1 MILIIIIL
9 IILNLL
15 LRNKKF
21 TRIEDKKKL
30 IKKQNKILNN
40 DIGLGN
46 IVNNFLKSIDSSD
59 KLWCYNVFKFF
70 NELETSFNNYNFNE
84 IIIGYNSFKLP
95 NNIINIVNKSPLLN
109 KDPIIFGEQV
119 ESEIKYLI
127 KYFDDK
133 NVNNFMNFMEYL
145 TYIYYKND
153 KVIKIQLC
161 TDEYFLSKKLN
172 NILIYF
178 KGDPDISKKLYEYSI
193 QNQECNNLKF
203 EIN

>member
-1 MILIIIIL
+1 M
-9 IILNLL
+9 
-15 LRNKKF
+15 
-21 TRIEDKKKL
+21 
-30 IKKQNKILNN
+30 
-40 DIGLGN
+40 
-46 IVNNFLKSIDSSD
+46 
-59 KLWCYNVFKFF
+59 FKFF
-70 NELETSFNNYNFNE
+70 NELEKSFNNYNFNE
-84 IIIGYNSFKLP
+84 TIIGYNSFKLP

-109 KDPIIFGEQV
+109 RDPIIFGKQV

-161 TDEYFLSKKLN
+161 TDEYILSNKLN

-178 KGDPDISKKLYEYSI
+178 KGDAEISKKLYEYSI